1 MAGLFP
7 LLHFGVSGMP
17 LNVFDDMKTG
27 FASLLGSTPDVGG
40 YLIGIIV
47 VFVIVLSTAMILGK
61 EGGVLVL
68 IIAASAVI
76 FVTLVGFW
84 PWWVIIFV
92 ALLLAVIIF
101 RPFSMGAGGS

>member
-1 MAGLFP
+1 MAGLLP
-7 LLHFGVSGMP
+7 LLHFGISGMP
-17 LNVFDDMKTG
+17 LNLFDDMKTG

-47 VFVIVLSTAMILGK
+47 VFFILLAAAMILGK
-61 EGGVLVL
+61 DGGVLVI
-68 IIAASAVI
+68 IIAASGVM

-84 PWWVIIFV
+84 PWWTIIFA